1 MDVST
6 APILYATLAA
16 ACFGG
21 QVVVTMRS
29 FAHVDPQTSSM
40 ISIGTCVAVYWLLS
54 PFLLKT
60 AYLTN
65 PGTWIFFMNGL
76 IHPLFSIYLA
86 FEATKRMGPTVAAT
100 ISATA
105 PLFATAGAVLALG
118 EQVTVMLLLGTVGT
132 VAGVMILS
140 WNRHAH
146 RHWAL
151 WMLIFPMGAAVIRGT
166 NHILG
171 KVGLEMVPSSYYAGL
186 VSFTVS
192 FFGSVLIYYLRM
204 GRLPLVLPLKGLLWS
219 APAGLLIA
227 IGILSMYSALNCGRV
242 VVVSPIIAAFPLF
255 TLGISLLFRQE
266 RFRLRIL
273 LGVVLV
279 IGGIVWISVQ

>member
-1 MDVST
+1 MDVSFT
-6 APILYATLAA
+6 PILYATLAA

-40 ISIGTCVAVYWLLS
+40 ISIGTCVLVYWLLS

-132 VAGVMILS
+132 VAGVMVLS
-140 WNRHAH
+140 WNRQGH
-146 RHWAL
+146 RHWPL
-151 WMLIFPMGAAVIRGT
+151 WMLIFPMGAAVIRGA

-171 KVGLEMVPSSYYAGL
+171 KVGLEMLPSPYYAGL
-186 VSFTVS
+186 VSFTLS

-204 GRLPLVLPLKGLLWS
+204 GRLPLALPLKGLMWS
-219 APAGLLIA
+219 TPAGVLIA
-227 IGILSMYSALNCGRV
+227 MGILSMYSALNYGRV

-266 RFRLRIL
+266 RFRLRVL